1 MRSCGNYRNYLNAY
15 LDGELPTALDHAVEQ
30 HLADCPMCRHEV
42 LALRELEPLLAAD
55 PVPPVPAAL
64 ASRIRIAAA
73 GRQRARQPRWVRRAT
88 PWDRRE
94 PLLQP
99 WLLRSRL
106 RGVTSAALVLGLV
119 LGASMGLTS
128 AHQVDFVQWMSP
140 KDPLEAASQ
149 LYAFDVLSAT
159 PQGSIEAAALTL
171 LSEGG

>member
-1 MRSCGNYRNYLNAY
+1 MRSCGNYRKYLNAY
-15 LDGELPTALDHAVEQ
+15 LDGELPTALGHAVEQ
-30 HLADCPMCRHEV
+30 HLADCPICRHEV

-55 PVPPVPAAL
+55 PIPPMPAAL

-73 GRQRARQPRWVRRAT
+73 DRQQALQDRGGPRAALWN
-88 PWDRRE
+88 RRE

-99 WLLRSRL
+99 WLLR
-106 RGVTSAALVLGLV
+106 GATSATFVLGLV
-119 LGASMGLTS
+119 LGASMGLTGGQKVDS
-128 AHQVDFVQWMSP
+128 AQRMSP

-171 LSEGG
+171 LAEGG